1 MPLTKGSPG
10 KGEMKNLFKKG
21 IVPQEGRHFNNN
33 GNVKRNFTQ
42 EEYDEIY
49 GISKK

>member
-1 MPLTKGSPG
+1 MPLTKRHPG
-10 KGEMKNLFKKG
+10 KGEMKNLFKKVL
-21 IVPQEGRHFNNN
+21 VPQEKRNSNN
-33 GNVKRNFTQ
+33 GKPKSNFTQ